1 MAKVSKLFRFE
12 QSSGVLMVVALLLAL
27 VAANSPIAP
36 VYKLIH
42 HTPVHFRFGW
52 FIVDAPLVQWI
63 NEGLMVIFFLIV
75 GLEIKRAFLEG
86 SPTKPPQIVLP
97 AVAALGGMVLPAAV
111 YLSVTANHPNL
122 TMGWAIPTAT
132 DIVLAL
138 GILSFLGRR
147 VPAGLKIFLTA
158 LAIFDDIG
166 AVLIIGLFYGE
177 GLAFLPLLIAAA
189 AILGLGVANVRRVP
203 RVFPYVAL
211 GILLWGAMLKSGLQP
226 ALAGVIIAFAVPM
239 RVCGNRCFSPLR
251 KTERCLH
258 PWVAL
263 LIVPLFA
270 FFNAGIS
277 FEGISF
283 GSLVSPV
290 SFGVAAGLFLG
301 KQAGVFGT
309 AWLAVRS
316 GVARL
321 PDGTSWFDLYG
332 IALLAG
338 IGFTMS
344 LFVSSLAFADP
355 QVVVSA
361 KLAILTGSA
370 VSAFAG
376 VLVIFASNR
385 AKNVRSRRVHE
396 MGS

>member
-12 QSSGVLMVVALLLAL
+12 QCSGVLMIAALLLAL
-27 VAANSPIAP
+27 VSANSPIAP
-36 VYKLIH
+36 VYNLIH

-52 FIVDAPLVQWI
+52 FVVDAPLVQWI

-86 SPTKPPQIVLP
+86 SHAKLPQIVLP

-132 DIVLAL
+132 DVVLAL

-147 VPAGLKIFLTA
+147 VPPGLKIFLTA

-189 AILGLGVANVRRVP
+189 AILGLAVANARRVP
-203 RVFPYVAL
+203 HAFPYVAL

-226 ALAGVIIAFAVPM
+226 ALAGVIIAFSVPM
-239 RVCGNRCFSPLR
+239 RVRDGCCFSPVR
-251 KTERCLH
+251 KMERCLH

-263 LIVPLFA
+263 VVVPLFA

-277 FEGISF
+277 FEGLSF
-283 GSLVSPV
+283 GSLISPV

-301 KQAGVFGT
+301 KQVGVLGA
-309 AWLAVRS
+309 AWIAVRV
-316 GVARL
+316 GAARL
-321 PDGTSWFDLYG
+321 PDNSSWLDLHG

-344 LFVSSLAFADP
+344 LFVSSLAFADSNI
-355 QVVVSA
+355 VISA
-361 KLAILTGSA
+361 KLAILTGSTI
-370 VSAFAG
+370 SALAG
-376 VLVIFASNR
+376 VSVLFVSYR
-385 AKNVRSRRVHE
+385 AKAAGRRLLE